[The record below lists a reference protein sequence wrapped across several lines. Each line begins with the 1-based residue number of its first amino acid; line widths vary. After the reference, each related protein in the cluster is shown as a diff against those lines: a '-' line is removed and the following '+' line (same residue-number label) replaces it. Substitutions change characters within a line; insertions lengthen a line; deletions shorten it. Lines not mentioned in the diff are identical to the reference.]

1 MVSVEGAEKN
11 REGGERERERG
22 KKEWREREKE
32 NKDFADTV
40 TAAENRRS
48 RKANNVNSSLSCV
61 QRQDWHP
68 SPKTNR
74 LGENSFCFCIWF
86 GAPTDW
92 MRPTH
97 SGGGWQSVT
106 SSTKLIS
113 SRHTQK
119 NGDPH
124 IWMPAAQWSWHMK
137 SITPASDRK
146 LLGCP
151 PEGISLNKLWDSQ
164 TI

>member
-11 REGGERERERG
+11 REGGEKERERG

-97 SGGGWQSVT
+97 SGGGVTISYTKHKVNLIQTHPEEWWPSYLDACCPVKLTHEINHPSKWQKAPRL
-106 SSTKLIS
+106 STWRNQLK
-113 SRHTQK
+113 
-119 NGDPH
+119 
-124 IWMPAAQWSWHMK
+124 
-137 SITPASDRK
+137 
-146 LLGCP
+146 
-151 PEGISLNKLWDSQ
+151 
-164 TI
+164 